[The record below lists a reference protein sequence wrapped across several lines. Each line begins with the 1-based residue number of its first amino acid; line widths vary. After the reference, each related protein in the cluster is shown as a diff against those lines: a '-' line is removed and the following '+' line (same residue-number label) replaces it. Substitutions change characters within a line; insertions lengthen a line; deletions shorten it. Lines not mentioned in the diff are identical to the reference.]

1 MLSEND
7 KFHYYVVKILHSH
20 PPNYDFTIPVIK
32 LREKK
37 SLTSLIQIGPEE
49 DF

>member
-1 MLSEND
+1 MLSENA
-7 KFHYYVVKILHSH
+7 KSHHYVVKIPHSH

-37 SLTSLIQIGPEE
+37 SLIQIGPEE

>member
-1 MLSEND
+1 MLSDND
-7 KFHYYVVKILHSH
+7 NFHYYVIKIQHYH
-20 PPNYDFTIPVIK
+20 HPNYDFTILVIK

-37 SLTSLIQIGPEE
+37 SLIQIGPGD